1 LRLIKLNFTTI
12 IPDYG
17 NRNATVTFTYA
28 PPTITYLY
36 PKRYDYNHASPTYSL
51 ALPVERKAV
60 SCGTGLDLEGLLY
73 QKQEVINSKIQMVL
87 TEINQRR
94 IMKDYHIYR
103 IDLDLC
109 TCQNLI
115 GFIGTHYKD
124 KRRIDIEK
132 KIIDL
137 DQEKRRERAAYFRDI
152 LFLRKELRESFV
164 EKLEEDQKAE
174 IFMNPPEESPC
185 QT

>member
-1 LRLIKLNFTTI
+1 LNFTSIT
-12 IPDYG
+12 PDYG
-17 NRNATVTFTYA
+17 NRNATVTFTYT
-28 PPTITYLY
+28 PPLITYLY
-36 PKRYDYNHASPTYSL
+36 PKRYGYHRASPTYSL
-51 ALPVERKAV
+51 SLPFDRKVV
-60 SCGTGLDLEGLLY
+60 SYATGLGLEGLLY
-73 QKQEVINSKIQMVL
+73 QKQEVIDSKIRMVL
-87 TEINQRR
+87 TEIDQRR
-94 IMKDYHIYR
+94 IMKDYHLYR
-103 IDLDLC
+103 IDLDQC

-115 GFIGTHYKD
+115 SFIGTHYKD

-137 DQEKRRERAAYFRDI
+137 EQEKRRERAAYFRDI

-185 QT
+185 QI